1 MGIFRNAVRFAV
13 CLGWVALIGAA
24 ASIPAAAKSPDAVLY
39 DGKTVAA
46 VVYDSASGTPIA
58 KSAEL
63 LSHDLK
69 ALSGQEPS
77 VTADFSA
84 PKGTG
89 VIVGLANSPAISALL
104 KKNNIAT
111 APIEGK
117 WETYGR
123 TVIPAPWNPKAK
135 AILIFGSDTRGTI
148 WGVIDLTREMGVSAW
163 EWWGDVV
170 IHKVDHIAVDA
181 SARYSK
187 EPSVKYRGIFLNS
200 FGMNTWATK
209 TFEKEYGGAG
219 PKTYARI
226 FELMWRLKANVLWP
240 EMGGTEKVFNDDM
253 KNYEL
258 ARDYAIV
265 RGSSHVEMLARVNSH
280 DWDEKT
286 MGPYN
291 WFLNKDRMIAYW
303 REGVKKWAG
312 YDHLWSIG
320 LRNKDDF
327 PMEGAK
333 TAEDTARAVDEA
345 IAAQRQILSEVLH
358 KPADQIPQL
367 FTPYKEI
374 TAAYNTGKIHLPGDV
389 IIDWSED
396 NFGYDMQMSNAE
408 ERKRPGGAGMYY
420 HLVFGGAPNS
430 YGTAGATDPTLIW
443 EEMTKAYQHDTKAF
457 WIVNAGSIKPV
468 EFLTQFFLDLSFD
481 VHAFDDPKSV
491 KAYLHDWAGKTFG
504 REQQDAITDIMWCY
518 YKLSFDRYPE
528 FMTWSTMWPMLSNR
542 QTQYNMLDFGDEN
555 ARRANAYQQIM
566 DEADKVMAALPADR
580 KAAFYQLVQYQ
591 TITGGTMS
599 LIPLNRDKAITYAL
613 QNRASDNYYSEKA
626 EAAAAMKD
634 EADRKYN
641 ALENGRWD
649 GFVGGRFFR
658 SALKLPV
665 WHSVKSDSG
674 LCGLQVEG
682 GGYYPGYFW
691 WTPAF
696 PSYHPELGDK
706 SYYLDIFTQQAKD
719 TSWTATP
726 SAPWIKVDRTSGN
739 FSVAGKAL
747 EQRINVSVDWSKA
760 PKEGD
765 GLLTIKCG
773 EGDPA
778 EVHVRV
784 VPPTPEKDV
793 SFIEGQGVVSMYA
806 TSADSKGGAWRVLDG
821 VGHTDKGVLQADL
834 NLAPVNAA
842 DPAALA
848 KAPYVEYKYATVPLD
863 RDYSFPNY
871 VLDYT
876 ATVRVIGLPVF
887 PTEKDGKLRIA
898 VSLDGGQ
905 LQLLDFSNEYYAA
918 TWRENVLTNNALL
931 EIHDVPLKPGRHT
944 IKVYALDAGVTLDR
958 LEVVFKGASPAY
970 SAIPETRI
978 VKRR

>member
-1 MGIFRNAVRFAV
+1 MTLFDRHG
-13 CLGWVALIGAA
+13 
-24 ASIPAAAKSPDAVLY
+24 PA
-39 DGKTVAA
+39 T
-46 VVYDSASGTPIA
+46 VVYDKDSGTPIA
-58 KSAEL
+58 KAAEL
-63 LSHDLK
+63 LSHDMQS
-69 ALSGQEPS
+69 LSGAAPAMS
-77 VTADFSA
+77 SDVATADGNA
-84 PKGTG
+84 V
-89 VIVGLANSPAISALL
+89 VIGLASSPKIAALL
-104 KKNNIAT
+104 KANNIST

-123 TVIPAPWNPKAK
+123 AVIPAPWDKSKKA
-135 AILIFGSDTRGTI
+135 LVIFGSDTRGTI

-163 EWWGDVV
+163 EWWADVA
-170 IHKVDHIAVDA
+170 IRKVDHIAVDA
-181 SARYSK
+181 TLRYSK
-187 EPSVKYRGIFLNS
+187 EPSVKYRGIFLNA
-200 FGMNTWATK
+200 FGMNSWSK
-209 TFEKEYGGAG
+209 TTFDKEYGGVG
-219 PKTYARI
+219 PKTYGRI

-240 EMGGTEKVFNDDM
+240 EMGGGEKVFNDDL
-253 KNYEL
+253 KNYEV
-258 ARDYAIV
+258 AQDYAIV
-265 RGSSHVEMLARVNSH
+265 RGSSHVEMLDRVNSH
-280 DWDEKT
+280 DWDDKT

-291 WFLNKDRMIAYW
+291 WFLNKDRMIQYW
-303 REGVKKWAG
+303 RDGVKKWG
-312 YDHLWSIG
+312 KYDNQLWSIG

-333 TAEDTARAVDEA
+333 TADDTARAVDEA

-374 TAAYNTGKIHLPGDV
+374 TAAYNTGKIHLPADV

-408 ERKRPGGAGMYY
+408 ERKRPGGSGMYY

-443 EEMTKAYQHDTKAF
+443 EEMTKAYQHDTRAF
-457 WIVNAGSIKPV
+457 WILNVGSIKPV
-468 EFLTQFFLDLSFD
+468 EFLTQFFLDLAYD

-491 KAYLHDWAGKTFG
+491 KAYIHDWAGKTFG
-504 REQQDAITDIMWCY
+504 HEQQDAITDIMWRY

-528 FMTWSTMWPMLSNR
+528 FMAWSTMWPMLSNR
-542 QTQYNMLDFGDEN
+542 QTEYNILDFGDEN
-555 ARRANAYQQIM
+555 ARRVNAYQAIM
-566 DEADKVMAALPADR
+566 DEAEKVMTALPADR

-591 TITGGTMS
+591 VVTGGAMNLT
-599 LIPLNRDKAITYAL
+599 PLYRDKSITYAL

-626 EAAAAMKD
+626 EAAAVMKD

-641 ALENGRWD
+641 ALENGRWN
-649 GFVGGRFFR
+649 GFVGGRFFH
-658 SALKLPV
+658 STLKLPV
-665 WHSVKSDSG
+665 WHSVDSDSG

-691 WTPAF
+691 WTPTF
-696 PSYHPELGDK
+696 PSYHPELGNK

-726 SAPWIKVDRTSGN
+726 SAPWIKVDRTSGK
-739 FSVAGKAL
+739 FSVADKVL
-747 EQRINVSVDWSKA
+747 DQRINVSIDWSKA

-773 EGDPA
+773 EGEPA
-778 EVHVRV
+778 PVHVRV

-793 SFIEGQGVVSMYA
+793 SFVESQGVVSMYA
-806 TSADSKGGAWRVLDG
+806 TSADSKGGPWRVLDG

-834 NLAPVNAA
+834 NLASIDAA

-876 ATVRVIGLPVF
+876 ATIRLIGIPVF
-887 PTEKDGKLRIA
+887 PTEKDGRLRIA
-898 VSLDGGQ
+898 VSLDGGAPQ
-905 LQLLDFSNEYYAA
+905 VLDYANEYYAA
-918 TWRENVLTNNALL
+918 TWRQNVLTNTALL
-931 EIHDVPLKPGRHT
+931 EIHDVPIQPGRHT
-944 IKVYALDAGVTLDR
+944 IKVWALDAGVTLDR
-958 LEVVFKGASPAY
+958 LEVVFKGASSAY
-970 SAIPETRI
+970 AAIPETRI
-978 VKRR
+978 VKRK